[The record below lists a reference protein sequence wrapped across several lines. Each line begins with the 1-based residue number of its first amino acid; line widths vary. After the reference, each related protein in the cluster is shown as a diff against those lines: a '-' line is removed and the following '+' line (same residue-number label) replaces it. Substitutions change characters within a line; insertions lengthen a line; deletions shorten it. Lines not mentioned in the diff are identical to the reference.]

1 MIFHSGD
8 LKAKDSNL
16 GSIALEDTKD
26 YMDFLFCWNHSAM
39 VSELKVY
46 RSLKWVRKKM

>member
-26 YMDFLFCWNHSAM
+26 YMDNSIVPWTFISYFVGIIQLWSQN
-39 VSELKVY
+39 
-46 RSLKWVRKKM
+46 